1 MKNIKPTPRWYSI
14 GLVLLVATF
23 LAGGCAEEVDDPFA
37 DPVDKFLGNWKASES
52 SQVFGTGYVYDVNI
66 SRIPGRFSEVYIR
79 NFYMQGQ
86 DQRARALITGNNLT
100 IAEQTIANGTITI
113 RGSGQ
118 FSAGVITINYT
129 AHSGAD
135 LDVVRAVLRRPS

>member
-1 MKNIKPTPRWYSI
+1 MKNIKSTSRWFSI
-14 GLVLLVATF
+14 GLVVLLVAV
-23 LAGGCAEEVDDPFA
+23 LAGGCAEEFDDPFA
-37 DPVDKFLGNWKASES
+37 DPVDKFLGNWKATES
-52 SQVFGTGYVYDVNI
+52 SQVFGSGYVYDVNI

-86 DQRARALITGNNLT
+86 DQRASALITGNNLN
-100 IAEQTIANGTITI
+100 ISQQTIANGTITI

-118 FSAGVITINYT
+118 FSAGVITLNYT

-135 LDVVRAVLRRPS
+135 LDVVTAVLRRPS